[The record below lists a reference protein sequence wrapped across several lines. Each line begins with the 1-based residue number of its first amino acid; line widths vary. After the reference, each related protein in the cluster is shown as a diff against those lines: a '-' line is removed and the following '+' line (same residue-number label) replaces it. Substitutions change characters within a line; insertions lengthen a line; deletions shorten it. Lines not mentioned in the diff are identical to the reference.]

1 MGKFNMLKSAYD
13 ATVSA
18 VSKTIRKSFKG
29 ACAVTVSALL
39 VMQGLVPSV
48 AVIADE
54 IDSSDETEAVYEVV
68 ASPATIESDDVVI
81 EIGETEETV
90 DENVDSVPADETAES
105 EDPAD
110 VDTNPP
116 IEEQTEATE
125 AVETEAD
132 ATEATEA
139 ETEET
144 TETDVEEVPYVEF
157 DHLYS
162 DVDIESVTTSDL
174 LVQTD
179 NADVFTYNT
188 NVVSNYDDVY
198 VISFGSVEEARFA
211 YSYYADKVESI
222 SDMSSVISI
231 ATDDNPDDTADLS
244 DLNNGEDAIS
254 NLNDI
259 SVSDY
264 SGYIAL
270 IDTGANAD
278 VNFSVVGEDTSD
290 SQGHGTDMLGYI
302 REEHPDAKVMSI
314 KVFNGSTTDAAS
326 VYAGIMLAIE
336 SNVSVINL
344 SFTGLDNE
352 QNAIVRSAI
361 EQAVAQGIVVIGAAG
376 NQNSDANNYIP
387 GAVSGV
393 VAIGA
398 INDDGTKNSASNYNA
413 DYYVVA
419 SSTSEAAARYSGIYV
434 SGELSD
440 KVRSSYVETSV
451 TEPDVTP
458 TSDNDD
464 GSVSGMS
471 VGDIVG
477 VFDDGSYWI
486 VTKIENGSFD
496 AQFVP
501 APGSD
506 FEAAELTY
514 GTGGPY
520 NADGLGIEPNTSG
533 VDYGTCDFTRTE
545 AGYGEIRNFS
555 GTDNTN
561 GSWHIGDFIG
571 GDYLNCECEGHGS
584 NSTQSSYAYAMD
596 SGTKYYKAEW
606 SAGDVEDDGKIHI
619 SVSIYISNDTNF
631 GARSWSDKTQ
641 TVRWRV
647 RWVDGG
653 IPTIQSYK
661 CVLDLDTDN
670 DGVYDVTGIEVSSAF
685 PAGGLSFAQSSGI
698 VNSVMDKIRDHI
710 PTVAPYKGIR
720 NVGSTTFI
728 GLTTDHIKIGTN
740 ATGTARTPYERC
752 EETQV
757 YFRAAAFTTTNSSA
771 IGLTKI
777 TADGYDCVTDG
788 NSCYSL
794 DGTEYTLY
802 SDADCTNA
810 VHTFSI
816 GADGHTDSYTVEASN
831 FGSTYYL
838 KETVAGPG
846 YALDTTIYKIE
857 VDDSGAMTGST
868 YSGSGSCGFEWH
880 SGNRLGE
887 IVVSDTPLRDAF
899 VVQLQKVN
907 DVNPTATQ
915 ATMDQVTFHICYYAA
930 DYGITDTLGI
940 PTDDFYVTYS
950 NPASLRLLRLK
961 QFAGEDSAVTV
972 TGDNDYLSGVY
983 AGLNSGELPLGT
995 YTIQEST
1002 APTGFV
1008 VNSTLYR
1015 IRIYES
1021 GDQAL
1026 CQLRN
1031 ATTGEPISVINVG
1044 NEATAQFKSIHE
1056 PHTYAYYSLIK
1067 DLPDTAINNNRAG
1080 FEYNMY
1086 WKKADGTYVLF
1097 ATGTSQSD
1105 GRVYWTYQMAN
1116 YYHLSETDYETKT
1129 LLTGTRT
1136 YTLEVV
1142 AGETYEVRET
1152 IKDLP
1157 YGNQNTGLTY
1167 TSITP
1172 SGWTR
1177 GNGYFYK
1184 SVVVAAGTTAN
1195 DSLQRV
1201 SNDWNYGS
1209 LSVHKTKPAGDLFD
1223 LTKVSFTLYTYVN
1236 NVRKV
1241 VATGTVDA
1249 NGNITWTRVDT
1260 NGYGVYQAGNYNN
1273 RTSINTVANLPIGTY
1288 YVEETW
1294 DKVYIDT
1301 LDPDA
1306 RDIWELWATN
1316 NTTGW
1321 TTSSDDESYVSYTS
1335 VTLTN
1340 EASITLGAP
1349 MNDLHYQWFGAN
1361 KTVTDDG
1368 DVSTIQFELYYTSGA
1383 TPVLVATG
1391 YAETAGKGTYP
1402 IIWDGYL
1409 GASEY
1414 RRNND
1419 QEIVLPEGNYEIREI
1434 VPETYYQNG
1443 RDNVPYSYMVP
1454 SGWQNH
1460 VGANGHSD
1468 YFYKTFTASNNANTV
1483 ISSVNP
1489 TNDRIEAELTVR
1501 KIEQTN
1507 APEREFTFEIYYR
1520 GNEAEP
1526 MNVGV
1531 FTEEYLLDTITV
1543 TTVDGS
1549 GYATLDKI
1557 PEGWYEVIEVDNDG
1571 WEAIWMNS
1579 ATNTAAGKL
1588 VHASSENLT
1597 VSDIVI
1603 NDNIKLFGM
1612 SFSGILINNMISPTV
1627 EVPKIDSWTNDVV
1640 ASDITHPQG
1649 VHLTFYLYEDRDGDG
1664 ALSDLELSYG
1674 YVARIDGDDDG
1685 SVKFENLRAG
1695 KYIVHEVATIDGYY
1709 LTAADTAFEL
1719 SEPELTVIEMGN
1731 MPYTETVKV
1740 TKVDN
1745 ETDELLSGAVFT
1757 VFVDTNDNGEYDAED
1772 QIAQMWNDANGNKK
1786 ADDGELMDAVLIETS
1801 KGVYESYALHFND
1814 GRTFGNRYFLV
1825 ETEAPENYFFVNED
1839 GTFSDTSRVVTFT
1852 VDKKDTTAAD
1862 FQVGTNEFTFRNQT
1876 GTVFAKKT
1884 NQNGEFLS
1892 GAEFTVYADADC
1904 TQVIGVLTEN
1914 TAEQTYSY
1922 RGLGL
1927 GTYYLKET
1935 AAPEGFEIDPNAYEF
1950 EVTTTQV
1957 HPVVM
1962 NFMAYKY
1969 NVDGAFVDVEI
1980 HTTAN
1985 DPMIADPDDSY
1996 SIIAR
2001 ESEETTIVDRVYF
2014 DGLIIGNEY
2023 QVTGD
2028 LVYQADFDGHKAG
2041 DIITTQTVTF
2051 VAGDESDEAQ
2061 SFTVNEDGKTIEGY
2075 IDVVFTVDTTKITT
2089 TIVAFETIKTLPEGT
2104 VVGVHASLNDV
2115 PQTKVIPRIGTTI
2128 ADQQTMINQT
2138 SLGGTVTVVDEVAYE
2153 NLIKGETYTLNGV
2166 LVDSET
2172 GDEVATGTV
2181 QFTADGEIVKTV
2193 VVDGQVIDLVSGTAN
2208 VTFELDV
2215 TDLGGRSFV
2224 AFEYLFMTGVDG
2236 EAVQIASHEDLDDEG
2251 QTIHVPEIKTHANVP
2266 EEELRLAPAIEDY
2279 TFTDTVMYENL
2290 IPGKTYTVTG
2300 VLMNADTGEVL
2311 VDEDGNPYEG
2321 STEFTAGK
2329 ADGSVDVTFVVNTKL
2344 LQGTSVVVFEDLYY
2358 NGIHIATHSD
2368 LKDKDQTFDIPELH
2382 TTAST
2387 AIGNTVEYSDQAV
2400 VTDRVFY
2407 SNLVPGKEYEITGTL
2422 VVKASGESVKDA
2434 EGHEVTATVTFTP
2447 ETTEGYVDVVFTFD
2461 ATVYV
2466 GETLVVFETL
2476 SHKGIEYV
2484 AHADLEDEDQTV
2496 YVPEIH
2502 TTASTAIGNVVE
2514 YSEQATVTDRVFYTG
2529 LTVGKTYEVTG
2540 TLVVKSTGD
2549 TVRDANGEAV
2559 IAMAAFTPETSD
2571 GFVDVT
2577 FVFDATLYQGE
2588 ALVAFETLTYEG
2600 IVYAVHTDLE
2610 DEDQTVYVPEIHT
2623 TATDANGNK
2632 VFQATESATIVDEI
2646 AYENL
2651 EPGTIYRADGVLM
2664 DKSTGTPLLIN
2675 GQEVHA
2681 SAEFVPETP
2690 NGTVTVTFT
2699 FNASALAGKSL
2710 VVFENVYDISGAF
2723 VVNQET
2729 GEEVFDETIETLVA
2743 THEDL
2748 EDEGQTVT
2756 ITEAPKTGDT
2766 SDMSGLATGA
2776 MIAAGVAA
2784 VAGAAFV
2791 ALRKKNK
2798 SQGGEA

>member
-1 MGKFNMLKSAYD
+1 MGKFNMLKSAYA

-18 VSKTIRKSFKG
+18 VSKTVRKFFKG

-68 ASPATIESDDVVI
+68 ASLATIESDDVVI

-90 DENVDSVPADETAES
+90 DENVDSVPTDDTAES

-116 IEEQTEATE
+116 IEDQSEVTEVTETEATE
-125 AVETEAD
+125 ATETVETSATETVESDESETSETDETDATTSSDEVVESSVEATESQAYANISWAENADAFADAVSNLSSDMRLVVETEND
-132 ATEATEA
+132 ISDCV
-139 ETEET
+139 
-144 TETDVEEVPYVEF
+144 TDVNGVYYNGVYILSF
-157 DHLYS
+157 DSSDAYDQAISYFDTNGIAYAIDASVGLCDDLQSDDDENDYS
-162 DVDIESVTTSDL
+162 GPSSFSGSYTPQINPNATVRVAVIDTGSDL
-174 LVQTD
+174 ANESYSVIGDDVADD
-179 NADVFTYNT
+179 NGHGTS
-188 NVVSNYDDVY
+188 VVTSLLEESNDVY
-198 VISFGSVEEARFA
+198 VISIKAVGSNG
-211 YSYYADKVESI
+211 KGNM
-222 SDMSSVISI
+222 SDICAAVQL
-231 ATDDNPDDTADLS
+231 ANDL
-244 DLNNGEDAIS
+244 D
-254 NLNDI
+254 
-259 SVSDY
+259 VDY
-264 SGYIAL
+264 ILMAL
-270 IDTGANAD
+270 
-278 VNFSVVGEDTSD
+278 
-290 SQGHGTDMLGYI
+290 
-302 REEHPDAKVMSI
+302 SI
-314 KVFNGSTTDAAS
+314 KDNGDYDAFKS
-326 VYAGIMLAIE
+326 LISG
-336 SNVSVINL
+336 
-344 SFTGLDNE
+344 T
-352 QNAIVRSAI
+352 SATV
-361 EQAVAQGIVVIGAAG
+361 VAAAG
-376 NQNSDANNYIP
+376 NNGSNA
-387 GAVSGV
+387 SGYLPAGIDGV
-393 VAIGA
+393 ITVGAIGDNA
-398 INDDGTKNSASNYNA
+398 EVKSFSNYG
-413 DYYVVA
+413 DCVEYYVYDA
-419 SSTSEAAARYSGIYV
+419 SSTSEASARALGRIIDGRVESSVSTIAYLPSEGAYTFVEGSSDYFSLNAFDAVVRDPAYLIALTPGDMNGYSASQFYDRVLDYGNSYLGTRFGVDGEGDCISFAMSAWLYASEHSGNPWTSGMGYNFYSQHAFTTCTAFMSSGGYPAGSPVGIMGVSTKSSDAVAIPSYNAVKDYLETYAEPGDMLLMGNGSKWVHAAIYV
-434 SGELSD
+434 GIDTSHNMD
-440 KVRSSYVETSV
+440 PNSSHYQYGGSTW
-451 TEPDVTP
+451 
-458 TSDNDD
+458 D
-464 GSVSGMS
+464 GIMV
-471 VGDIVG
+471 
-477 VFDDGSYWI
+477 Y
-486 VTKIENGSFD
+486 
-496 AQFVP
+496 Q
-501 APGSD
+501 
-506 FEAAELTY
+506 
-514 GTGGPY
+514 
-520 NADGLGIEPNTSG
+520 
-533 VDYGTCDFTRTE
+533 
-545 AGYGEIRNFS
+545 
-555 GTDNTN
+555 
-561 GSWHIGDFIG
+561 
-571 GDYLNCECEGHGS
+571 
-584 NSTQSSYAYAMD
+584 D
-596 SGTKYYKAEW
+596 SE
-606 SAGDVEDDGKIHI
+606 
-619 SVSIYISNDTNF
+619 
-631 GARSWSDKTQ
+631 
-641 TVRWRV
+641 
-647 RWVDGG
+647 
-653 IPTIQSYK
+653 
-661 CVLDLDTDN
+661 
-670 DGVYDVTGIEVSSAF
+670 
-685 PAGGLSFAQSSGI
+685 
-698 VNSVMDKIRDHI
+698 
-710 PTVAPYKGIR
+710 
-720 NVGSTTFI
+720 GSTTGVQLRAWSPAYFNRSGTSKQWTQLVI
-728 GLTTDHIKIGTN
+728 LKPSQAPDDVPLGLYKV
-740 ATGTARTPYERC
+740 P
-752 EETQV
+752 
-757 YFRAAAFTTTNSSA
+757 SS
-771 IGLTKI
+771 
-777 TADGYDCVTDG
+777 GYDCVTNG
-788 NSCYSL
+788 NSCY
-794 DGTEYTLY
+794 DFAGTVYTLY
-802 SDADCTNA
+802 SDASCTN
-810 VHTFSI
+810 VLHTYTFNFE
-816 GADGHTDSYTVEASN
+816 GHTVGDIFVMS
-831 FGSTYYL
+831 GSEVLNEPTYYL
-838 KETVAGPG
+838 KETTAGPG
-846 YALDTTIYKIE
+846 YQLDPTVYSVTFHSDRTIS
-857 VDDSGAMTGST
+857 VSSGATVSLQ
-868 YSGSGSCGFEWH
+868 SASASDPA
-880 SGNRLGE
+880 E
-887 IVVSDTPLRDAF
+887 ITLSDIPLLDPF
-899 VVQLQKVN
+899 SIQLQKVN

-930 DYGITDTLGI
+930 DYGITDTLGT

-950 NPASLRLLRLK
+950 NPATAKTFRLK
-961 QFAGEDSAVTV
+961 QLAGEDSSVTV
-972 TGDNDYLSGVY
+972 TGDNDYLAGVY
-983 AGLNSGELPLGT
+983 AELGNEQLPLGT

-1008 VNSTLYR
+1008 VNPTLYR
-1015 IRIYES
+1015 IRISEQN
-1021 GDQAL
+1021 DAADRQI
-1026 CQLRN
+1026 RN
-1031 ATTGEPISVINVG
+1031 MTTGEPVDVINVG

-1056 PHTYAYYSLIK
+1056 PHTYAYYSLVK
-1067 DLPDTAINNNRAG
+1067 DLPDTMINNNRAG

-1105 GRVYWTYQMAN
+1105 GRVYWTYQIAN

-1172 SGWTR
+1172 SGWSK

-1184 SVVVAAGTTAN
+1184 TVTVAAGTTAAN
-1195 DSLQRV
+1195 SAQHV

-1273 RTSINTVANLPIGTY
+1273 RTSINTVANLPLGTY

-1306 RDIWELWATN
+1306 HDIWELWATN
-1316 NTTGW
+1316 NTSGW

-1402 IIWDGYL
+1402 IIWDGYQ

-1549 GYATLDKI
+1549 GYATLNKI

-1597 VSDIVI
+1597 VSNIVI

-1640 ASDITHPQG
+1640 ASDITHPEG
-1649 VHLTFYLYEDRDGDG
+1649 IHLTFYLYEDKDGDG
-1664 ALSDLELSYG
+1664 TLSDLELTYG

-1786 ADDGELMDAVLIETS
+1786 ADDGELMDAVLVEAS

-1814 GRTFGNRYFLV
+1814 GATFGNRYFLV

-1862 FQVGTNEFTFRNQT
+1862 FQVGTNEYTFRNQT
-1876 GTVFAKKT
+1876 GTVFAKKA

-1892 GAEFTVYADADC
+1892 GAEFTVYADEAC
-1904 TQVIGVLTEN
+1904 TQVVGVLTEN

-1935 AAPEGFEIDPNAYEF
+1935 VAPEGFEIDPNAYEF

-1985 DPMIADPDDSY
+1985 DPMIANPDDSY

-2051 VAGDESDEAQ
+2051 VAGDEDDEAQ
-2061 SFTVNEDGKTIEGY
+2061 SFKVNEDGKTIEGY

-2115 PQTKVIPRIGTTI
+2115 PQTKVIPHIGTTI

-2138 SLGGTVTVVDEVAYE
+2138 SLGGTVAVVDAVAYE

-2300 VLMNADTGEVL
+2300 VLKNAETGETIL
-2311 VDEDGNPYEG
+2311 DENGEAYTG
-2321 STEFTAGK
+2321 STEFTAET
-2329 ADGSVDVTFVVNTKL
+2329 ASGSVDVEFTVNTVL
-2344 LQGTSVVVFEDLYY
+2344 LQGKSVVVFEDLYY
-2358 NGIHIATHSD
+2358 EGIRIATHSD
-2368 LKDKDQTFDIPELH
+2368 LTDKDQTFDIPEVH

-2387 AIGNTVEYSDQAV
+2387 AVGNTVEYSEEAV

-2407 SNLVPGKEYEITGTL
+2407 SNLVPGKEYKITGTL
-2422 VVKASGESVKDA
+2422 VVKSTGEAVVDSEGNTVTESVLFA
-2434 EGHEVTATVTFTP
+2434 P
-2447 ETTEGYVDVVFTFD
+2447 EESEGYVDIDFVFD
-2461 ATVYV
+2461 ATLYV
-2466 GETLVVFETL
+2466 GETLVAFETL
-2476 SHKGIEYV
+2476 SYKGLDYV
-2484 AHADLEDEDQTV
+2484 VHADINDEDQST

-2502 TTASTAIGNVVE
+2502 TTATTATGNVVE
-2514 YSEQATVTDRVFYTG
+2514 YSTQAVITDRVFYTN
-2529 LTVGKTYEVTG
+2529 LEVGMTYEVTG

-2549 TVRDANGEAV
+2549 YVRDANGDAIV
-2559 IAMAAFTPETSD
+2559 AMATFEAEDTE
-2571 GFVDVT
+2571 GYVDVT
-2577 FVFDATLYQGE
+2577 FTFDATLYQGQTI
-2588 ALVAFETLTYEG
+2588 VAFETLTSEDV
-2600 IVYAVHTDLE
+2600 VYAVHADIE

-2646 AYENL
+2646 AYTNL
-2651 EPGTIYRADGVLM
+2651 EPGKTYRADGVLM
-2664 DKSTGTPLLIN
+2664 DKSTGAPLLID

-2681 SAEFVPETP
+2681 SAEFTPETP

>member
-18 VSKTIRKSFKG
+18 VSKTVRKSFKG

-139 ETEET
+139 EAEET
-144 TETDVEEVPYVEF
+144 TETDVEDVPYVEF

-244 DLNNGEDAIS
+244 GLNNGEDAIS

-270 IDTGANAD
+270 IDTGSNAD
-278 VNFSVVGEDTSD
+278 VNFSVVGDDTSD

-302 REEHPDAKVMSI
+302 REEYPDAKVMSI

-361 EQAVAQGIVVIGAAG
+361 EQAVSQGIVVIGAAG

-685 PAGGLSFAQSSGI
+685 SAGGLSFAQSSGI

-794 DGTEYTLY
+794 SGTEYTLY

-846 YALDTTIYKIE
+846 YALDTTIYKIV

-868 YSGSGSCGFEWH
+868 HSGSGSCGFEWH
-880 SGNRLGE
+880 SGDRLGE
-887 IVVSDTPLRDAF
+887 IILSDTPLLDAF
-899 VVQLQKVN
+899 QIRLQKVN
-907 DVNPTATQ
+907 PNSGATE
-915 ATMDQVTFHICYYAA
+915 ATMDSATFHICYYAT
-930 DYGITDTLGI
+930 DYAIDEDLSSAVS
-940 PTDDFYVTYS
+940 TDDFYITIP
-950 NPASLRLLRLK
+950 NPTTVHNLDLK
-961 QFAGEDSAVTV
+961 HLSGNDSFITV
-972 TGDNDYLSGVY
+972 TGDNDYL
-983 AGLNSGELPLGT
+983 AGIYDGFDGDIRELPLGT

-1002 APTGFV
+1002 PPTGFV
-1008 VNSTLYR
+1008 LNPTQYR
-1015 IRIYES
+1015 IRVYES
-1021 GDQAL
+1021 GDSVHQSIK
-1026 CQLRN
+1026 N
-1031 ATTGEPISVINVG
+1031 ETTGASI
-1044 NEATAQFKSIHE
+1044 TAITVDQTPTAAFTSIHE

-1067 DLPDTAINNNRAG
+1067 DLPDTAINSNRAG

-1105 GRVYWTYQMAN
+1105 GRVYWTYQIAN

-1184 SVVVAAGTTAN
+1184 SVVVAAGTTAAN
-1195 DSLQRV
+1195 SAQHV

-1402 IIWDGYL
+1402 IIWNGYL

-1603 NDNIKLFGM
+1603 NDNIKLFGVA
-1612 SFSGILINNMISPTV
+1612 FSGILINNMISPTV

-1664 ALSDLELSYG
+1664 TLSDLELSYG

-1786 ADDGELMDAVLIETS
+1786 ADDGELTDAVLIETS
-1801 KGVYESYALHFND
+1801 EGVYESYALHFND

-1862 FQVGTNEFTFRNQT
+1862 FQVGTNEYTFRNQT

-1904 TQVIGVLTEN
+1904 TQVIGALTEN

-1985 DPMIADPDDSY
+1985 DPKIANPDDSY

-2023 QVTGD
+2023 QVTGN

-2041 DIITTQTVTF
+2041 DVITTQTVTF

-2104 VVGVHASLNDV
+2104 VVGVHASLNDA
-2115 PQTKVIPRIGTTI
+2115 PQTKVIPHIGTTI
-2128 ADQQTMINQT
+2128 TDQQTMINQT
-2138 SLGGTVTVVDEVAYE
+2138 SLGGTVTVNDAVAFE
-2153 NLIKGETYTLNGV
+2153 NLVKGETYTLNGV

-2181 QFTADGEIVKTV
+2181 DFTADGTIVKTV

-2208 VTFELDV
+2208 VTFTLDV
-2215 TDLGGRSFV
+2215 TDLGGKSFV

-2236 EAVQIASHEDLDDEG
+2236 EAVQIASHEDLNDEG
-2251 QTIHVPEIKTHANVP
+2251 QTIHVPEIATHANVP
-2266 EEELRLAPAIEDY
+2266 NEDIRLVPAVEEYL
-2279 TFTDTVMYENL
+2279 FTDTVMYENL
-2290 IPGKTYTVTG
+2290 IPGKSYTVTG
-2300 VLMNADTGEVL
+2300 VLMNADTGETL
-2311 VDEDGNPYEG
+2311 LDEDGNPITG
-2321 STEFTAGK
+2321 SKEFTPSA
-2329 ADGSVDVTFVVNTKL
+2329 ADGSVDVEFTVNTL
-2344 LQGTSVVVFEDLYY
+2344 WLQGKTVVVFEDLYY
-2358 NGIHIATHSD
+2358 EGVRIATHSD
-2368 LKDKDQTFDIPELH
+2368 IEDKDQTFDIPEVH
-2382 TTAST
+2382 TTATT
-2387 AIGNTVEYSDQAV
+2387 ALGNTVEYSTQAV
-2400 VTDRVFY
+2400 ITDRVYY
-2407 SNLVPGKEYEITGTL
+2407 SNLI
-2422 VVKASGESVKDA
+2422 
-2434 EGHEVTATVTFTP
+2434 
-2447 ETTEGYVDVVFTFD
+2447 
-2461 ATVYV
+2461 
-2466 GETLVVFETL
+2466 
-2476 SHKGIEYV
+2476 
-2484 AHADLEDEDQTV
+2484 
-2496 YVPEIH
+2496 
-2502 TTASTAIGNVVE
+2502 
-2514 YSEQATVTDRVFYTG
+2514 
-2529 LTVGKTYEVTG
+2529 VGKTYEVTG
-2540 TLVVKSTGD
+2540 TLVVKGTGD
-2549 TVRDANGEAV
+2549 SVRDANGDAIVSMTSFTAEA
-2559 IAMAAFTPETSD
+2559 PE
-2571 GFVDVT
+2571 GYVDVE
-2577 FVFDATLYQGE
+2577 FVFDATLYQGQTI
-2588 ALVAFETLTYEG
+2588 VAFETLTYEG
-2600 IVYAVHTDLE
+2600 VLYAAHADIE

-2646 AYENL
+2646 AYTNL
-2651 EPGTIYRADGVLM
+2651 EPGTTYRADGVLM
-2664 DKSTGTPLLIN
+2664 DKSTGAPLLID

-2681 SAEFVPETP
+2681 SVEFTPETP
-2690 NGTVTVTFT
+2690 DGTVTVTFT

-2710 VVFENVYDISGAF
+2710 VVFEKVYDISGAI

-2729 GEEVFDETIETLVA
+2729 GEETFDETIETLV
-2743 THEDL
+2743 TVHEDL
-2748 EDEGQTVT
+2748 DDEGQTVT
-2756 ITEAPKTGDT
+2756 ITDVPKTGDT
-2766 SDMSGLATGA
+2766 SGFGSLATGA

-2784 VAGAAFV
+2784 VTGAAFV

-2798 SQGGEA
+2798 KQGGEA

>member
-1 MGKFNMLKSAYD
+1 MS
-13 ATVSA
+13 
-18 VSKTIRKSFKG
+18 SFKKFISG
-29 ACAVTVSALL
+29 FIVASFLATTFAP
-39 VMQGLVPSV
+39 QV

-54 IDSSDETEAVYEVV
+54 ISDAEGDGSTVIELVDDNSADQADVIVN
-68 ASPATIESDDVVI
+68 ESDDITI
-81 EIGETEETV
+81 EFEVAEDDVTTDATEDFETEDPAEAVDATAPPAEETPSEPEAEESETV
-90 DENVDSVPADETAES
+90 DISEAGPSES
-105 EDPAD
+105 
-110 VDTNPP
+110 
-116 IEEQTEATE
+116 IEEAEPSE
-125 AVETEAD
+125 VEETED
-132 ATEATEA
+132 SSEP
-139 ETEET
+139 
-144 TETDVEEVPYVEF
+144 TDDYIAF
-157 DHLYS
+157 DQYYMS
-162 DVDIESVTTSDL
+162 IDESLVQTSDL
-174 LVQTD
+174 MVQAED
-179 NADVFTYNT
+179 ASVFTYNT
-188 NVVSNYDDVY
+188 PVVSNYDDIY
-198 VISFGSVEEARFA
+198 ILSFASVEEARYA
-211 YSYYADKVESI
+211 YSYYADKVEFI
-222 SDMSSVISI
+222 CDLSSAVSI
-231 ATDDNPDDTADLS
+231 ATGDDTADLS
-244 DLNNGEDAIS
+244 DLNNGDDAIS

-278 VNFSVVGEDTSD
+278 ANYSVVGDDTSD
-290 SQGHGTDMLGYI
+290 YNGHGTQMYEYI
-302 REEHPDAKVMSI
+302 LAENPDAQVVSI
-314 KVFNGSTTDAAS
+314 KVTDGRTANAADI
-326 VYAGIMLAIE
+326 YAGFRLAIE
-336 SNVSVINL
+336 MNVSVINF
-344 SFTGLDNE
+344 SMTGYDIEKNQIIKDIIQEAIDN
-352 QNAIVRSAI
+352 
-361 EQAVAQGIVVIGAAG
+361 GIVVIGAAG
-376 NQNSDANNYIP
+376 NSNADAHSYIAGCIDSAIVV
-387 GAVSGV
+387 GAVNS
-393 VAIGA
+393 
-398 INDDGTKNSASNYNA
+398 DGTKTLFSNYNA
-413 DYYVVA
+413 DLYVVA
-419 SSTSEAAARYSGIYV
+419 DSTSEAAARYTGIYT
-434 SGELSD
+434 SGAESD
-440 KVRSSYVETSV
+440 KVYNLPV
-451 TEPDVTP
+451 TE
-458 TSDNDD
+458 SDNTVEVSDEDTQDFLDWLNSECAEGGYWTLSVNESGETYYEFVSTDFETAVSSDD
-464 GSVSGMS
+464 GYTWL
-471 VGDIVG
+471 GDNLDLAAMG
-477 VFDDGSYWI
+477 LTEGS
-486 VTKIENGSFD
+486 
-496 AQFVP
+496 
-501 APGSD
+501 
-506 FEAAELTY
+506 
-514 GTGGPY
+514 
-520 NADGLGIEPNTSG
+520 
-533 VDYGTCDFTRTE
+533 
-545 AGYGEIRNFS
+545 S
-555 GTDNTN
+555 GTDSGTCNVSDSNHDGCGTV
-561 GSWHIGDFIG
+561 SDI
-571 GDYLNCECEGHGS
+571 
-584 NSTQSSYAYAMD
+584 NSTSESTIKLSDFRSEFDAVCARHFGEEVNHHAAALSGSCYYSATYQVVRDGDKLKIQWTVHLSSRSDISAPSWQDEELNVYWYIRVSLNPNSTSDYDYYRIIAYYRVNGGA
-596 SGTKYYKAEW
+596 AE
-606 SAGDVEDDGKIHI
+606 
-619 SVSIYISNDTNF
+619 YIT
-631 GARSWSDKTQ
+631 GAPGESTHY
-641 TVRWRV
+641 
-647 RWVDGG
+647 
-653 IPTIQSYK
+653 SY
-661 CVLDLDTDN
+661 VPYTA
-670 DGVYDVTGIEVSSAF
+670 VSSAF
-685 PAGGLSFAQSSGI
+685 NSLSNEVKRQVRGVADGAADEFGGVRYFSQKGDSETPPSSWGGDLSPVSGTM
-698 VNSVMDKIRDHI
+698 SW
-710 PTVAPYKGIR
+710 TWEA
-720 NVGSTTFI
+720 
-728 GLTTDHIKIGTN
+728 TDDN
-740 ATGTARTPYERC
+740 
-752 EETQV
+752 QV
-757 YFRAAAFTTTNSSA
+757 YMGVLEGTGPINSY

-777 TADGYDCVTDG
+777 TASGYDCVTNG
-788 NSCYSL
+788 NGCYSL
-794 DGTEYTLY
+794 DGTQYTLY
-802 SDADCTNA
+802 SDAACTNA
-810 VHTFSI
+810 VHVFSI

-846 YALDTTIYKIE
+846 YALDTTVYKIV

-868 YSGSGSCGFEWH
+868 HSGSGSCGFEWH
-880 SGNRLGE
+880 SGDRLGE
-887 IVVSDTPLRDAF
+887 IIVSDTPIRDAF

-930 DYGITDTLGI
+930 DYGITDTLGT

-961 QFAGEDSAVTV
+961 QLAGEDSAVTV

-1015 IRIYES
+1015 IRIYEQN
-1021 GDQAL
+1021 DAAYRQI
-1026 CQLRN
+1026 RN
-1031 ATTGEPISVINVG
+1031 MTTGQSISAITVG

-1105 GRVYWTYQMAN
+1105 GRVYWTYQIAN

-1184 SVVVAAGTTAN
+1184 SVVVAAGTTAAN
-1195 DSLQRV
+1195 SAQHV

-1209 LSVHKTKPAGDLFD
+1209 LSVHKTKPTGDLFD

-1468 YFYKTFTASNNANTV
+1468 YFYKTFTATNNANTV

-1612 SFSGILINNMISPTV
+1612 SFSGVLINNMISPTV

-1709 LTAADTAFEL
+1709 LTAADAAFSL

-1786 ADDGELMDAVLIETS
+1786 ADDGELMDAVLVETS

-1862 FQVGTNEFTFRNQT
+1862 FQVGTNEYTFRNQT

-1985 DPMIADPDDSY
+1985 DPMIANPDDSY

-2014 DGLIIGNEY
+2014 DGLIIGQEY
-2023 QVTGD
+2023 KVTGD
-2028 LVYQADFDGHKAG
+2028 LVYQADFESHKAG
-2041 DIITTQTVTF
+2041 DIIVSQTVTF
-2051 VAGDESDEAQ
+2051 VAGDESNEAL

-2075 IDVVFTVDTTKITT
+2075 IDVIFTVDTTKIKTT
-2089 TIVAFETIKTLPEGT
+2089 TVAFELIENTETGM
-2104 VVGVHASLNDV
+2104 VVGTHAELNDA
-2115 PQTKVIPRIGTTI
+2115 PQTKVIPHIGTTI
-2128 ADQQTMINQT
+2128 TDQQTMINQT
-2138 SLGGTVTVVDEVAYE
+2138 SLGGTVTVNDAVAFE
-2153 NLIKGETYTLNGV
+2153 NLVKGETYTLNGV

-2181 QFTADGEIVKTV
+2181 DFTADGTIVKTV

-2208 VTFELDV
+2208 VTFTLDV
-2215 TDLGGRSFV
+2215 TDLGGKSFV

-2236 EAVQIASHEDLDDEG
+2236 TDVQIASHEDLNDEG
-2251 QTIHVPEIKTHANVP
+2251 QTIHVPEIATHANVP
-2266 EEELRLAPAIEDY
+2266 NEDIRLVPAVEEYL
-2279 TFTDTVMYENL
+2279 FTDTVMYENL

-2300 VLMNADTGEVL
+2300 VLVNADTGETL
-2311 VDEDGNPYEG
+2311 LDEDGNPITG
-2321 STEFTAGK
+2321 SKEFTPSA
-2329 ADGSVDVTFVVNTKL
+2329 ADGSVDVEFTVNTL
-2344 LQGTSVVVFEDLYY
+2344 WLQGKTVVVFEDLYY
-2358 NGIHIATHSD
+2358 EGVRIATHSD
-2368 LKDKDQTFDIPELH
+2368 IEDKDQTFDIPEVH
-2382 TTAST
+2382 TTATT
-2387 AIGNTVEYSDQAV
+2387 ALGNTVEYSTQAV
-2400 VTDRVFY
+2400 ITDRVYY
-2407 SNLVPGKEYEITGTL
+2407 SNLI
-2422 VVKASGESVKDA
+2422 
-2434 EGHEVTATVTFTP
+2434 
-2447 ETTEGYVDVVFTFD
+2447 
-2461 ATVYV
+2461 
-2466 GETLVVFETL
+2466 
-2476 SHKGIEYV
+2476 
-2484 AHADLEDEDQTV
+2484 
-2496 YVPEIH
+2496 
-2502 TTASTAIGNVVE
+2502 
-2514 YSEQATVTDRVFYTG
+2514 
-2529 LTVGKTYEVTG
+2529 VGKTYEVTG
-2540 TLVVKSTGD
+2540 TLVVKGTGD
-2549 TVRDANGEAV
+2549 SVRDANGDAIVSMTSFTAEA
-2559 IAMAAFTPETSD
+2559 PE
-2571 GFVDVT
+2571 GYVDVE
-2577 FVFDATLYQGE
+2577 FVFDATLYQGQTI
-2588 ALVAFETLTYEG
+2588 VAFETLTYEG
-2600 IVYAVHTDLE
+2600 VLYAAHADIE

-2646 AYENL
+2646 AYTNL
-2651 EPGTIYRADGVLM
+2651 EPGTTYRADGVLM
-2664 DKSTGTPLLIN
+2664 DKSTGAPLLID

-2681 SAEFVPETP
+2681 SVEFTPETP
-2690 NGTVTVTFT
+2690 DGTVTVTFT

-2710 VVFENVYDISGAF
+2710 VVFEKVYDLSGA
-2723 VVNQET
+2723 VVIDLET
-2729 GEEVFDETIETLVA
+2729 GEETFDETIETLV
-2743 THEDL
+2743 TVHEDL
-2748 EDEGQTVT
+2748 DDEGQTVT
-2756 ITEAPKTGDT
+2756 ITDVPKTGDT
-2766 SDMSGLATGA
+2766 SGFGSLATGA

-2784 VAGAAFV
+2784 VTGAAFV

-2798 SQGGEA
+2798 KQGGEA